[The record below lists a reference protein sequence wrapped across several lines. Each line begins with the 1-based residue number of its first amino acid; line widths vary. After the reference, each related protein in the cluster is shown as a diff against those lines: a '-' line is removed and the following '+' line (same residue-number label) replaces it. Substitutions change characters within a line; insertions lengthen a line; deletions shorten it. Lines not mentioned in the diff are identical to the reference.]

1 MSSLLVLLWVLTGGA
16 VSIWV
21 MMHIWLPDPPPNI
34 TGRFIGILLAGLV
47 GGAVGGVLVHGLDV
61 GSNPMPG
68 IFGAITAGLILSGG
82 WALLSGAGGKVA
94 H

>member
-1 MSSLLVLLWVLTGGA
+1 MSSLLVLLWASTGGA
-16 VSIWV
+16 VAIWV

-34 TGRFIGILLAGLV
+34 AGRFIGILVAGLV
-47 GGAVGGVLVHGLDV
+47 GGAVGGVLVHGLDA

-68 IFGAITAGLILSGG
+68 IIGAITAGLILSGG
-82 WALLSGAGGKVA
+82 AALLGGAGRKVA

>member
-1 MSSLLVLLWVLTGGA
+1 MSSLLMLLWVLTGGA
-16 VSIWV
+16 VAIWV
-21 MMHIWLPDPPPNI
+21 MIHIWLPDPPPNF

-47 GGAVGGVLVHGLDV
+47 GGVVGGLLVHGLDA

-82 WALLSGAGGKVA
+82 AALLSGASGKVA
-94 H
+94 R